1 MNDQLIIDWQTRQL
15 EQGLKEPMPEVMQAY
30 LQTRPALQ
38 QELAFMASFWQHV
51 PVDIP
56 EPSAQL
62 SANFYQMLD
71 EAKLIH
77 TSSPE
82 VQALNRPAPTHGQQ
96 PSRVLSWLSGW
107 LAPNPVAQF
116 ASLAL
121 VFAMGMGVNQYSGN
135 RLQNDS
141 GLTALQQ
148 EVSSLSSL
156 VAISML
162 QKPSASERLTGV
174 AYSGQTDLS
183 DPVLSKTL
191 IDLLENDKSTA
202 VRLAIVNTLSDSN
215 SLSGIEP
222 KLIDLAV
229 HETNPLVQMEL
240 CRLLLING
248 TSETQRTL
256 LDNLKSITLHEDVAE
271 FINEIHATSRA

>member
-1 MNDQLIIDWQTRQL
+1 MT
-15 EQGLKEPMPEVMQAY
+15 
-30 LQTRPALQ
+30 
-38 QELAFMASFWQHV
+38 SFWQQE
-51 PVDIP
+51 PESIP
-56 EPSAQL
+56 APSEQMRN
-62 SANFYQMLD
+62 NFYQMLD
-71 EAKLIH
+71 EAK
-77 TSSPE
+77 SAQNAASQAQAPKSPE
-82 VQALNRPAPTHGQQ
+82 ANEMLN
-96 PSRVLSWLSGW
+96 PSGILSWLSGW

-116 ASLAL
+116 ASLAI
-121 VFAMGMGVNQYSGN
+121 VFAMGMSVNQFTGSSQ
-135 RLQNDS
+135 QNDS

-183 DPVLSKTL
+183 DPVLSQTL

-202 VRLAIVNTLSDSN
+202 VRLAIVNTLSESN
-215 SLSGIEP
+215 NLSGIET

-229 HETNPLVQMEL
+229 NETNPLVQMEL
-240 CRLLLING
+240 CRLILING

-271 FINEIHATSRA
+271 FIDEIRSTSRA